1 MNRKW
6 WQEAVVYQIYPKSFQ
21 DSNGDGIGDLRGI
34 MKRMDYLK
42 ELGVNT
48 IWLCPINASPMKD
61 GGYDISDYMKID
73 PSFGTNEDFKELI
86 ECAKKAGIRVLMDL
100 VVNHCSDQHEWF
112 KQAVADPN
120 SKYAAFRN
128 LWKRRQSW
136 MERTRFSFSLK
147 LSCPCPNRF
156 WQLSAFTT
164 Q

>member
-120 SKYAAFRN
+120 SKYADYFII
-128 LWKRRQSW
+128 
-136 MERTRFSFSLK
+136 E
-147 LSCPCPNRF
+147 
-156 WQLSAFTT
+156 
-164 Q
+164 

>member
-1 MNRKW
+1 MESMKKVRLCYMNRKW

-86 ECAKKAGIRVLMDL
+86 DVCEKGRDPR
-100 VVNHCSDQHEWF
+100 
-112 KQAVADPN
+112 ADG
-120 SKYAAFRN
+120 SRCQSLFR
-128 LWKRRQSW
+128 
-136 MERTRFSFSLK
+136 
-147 LSCPCPNRF
+147 
-156 WQLSAFTT
+156 SA
-164 Q
+164 

>member
-86 ECAKKAGIRVLMDL
+86 ECANPR
-100 VVNHCSDQHEWF
+100 
-112 KQAVADPN
+112 AD
-120 SKYAAFRN
+120 
-128 LWKRRQSW
+128 
-136 MERTRFSFSLK
+136 
-147 LSCPCPNRF
+147 
-156 WQLSAFTT
+156 
-164 Q
+164 